1 MATTAGSPQ
10 RAYRA
15 ACPNCGA
22 PVEFASAASAS
33 AVCSFCRSTL
43 VRDGEALLR
52 IGTSAELFDD
62 HSPLQ
67 LGAGGS
73 FQGSAFTLVGRLQ
86 YGYSWGPLAP
96 ASPSPPPAE
105 QGPPGI
111 GGSAL
116 GGTWNEWHALFDT
129 GKSGWLSED
138 NGAYVMAFDAPEPP
152 AGVPALETL
161 TAGQRIA
168 VEGRAWDV
176 ASVVKAHLIAAQ
188 GELPRPPQLHGDFL
202 VADLRR
208 GDDEV
213 GTLDASDPGR
223 IGWSTGR
230 PVLLSAL
237 AMSGLA
243 SEPKEKTLG
252 ARGVQCP
259 NCGTPLEVKLASTRS
274 ITCGQCNAVVDLSA
288 GVGGELAHYTQSNTP
303 AGGLGP
309 QIALGKTGSLALG
322 TSEAK
327 PWQVVGY
334 QERCDVPEPGSDDE
348 QTFWREYLLYNR
360 ELGFAFLVDSE
371 EDGWSWVR
379 PVTGAPQVKGDRA
392 QFQGAGYQKKYTYD
406 AKVTWVQGE
415 FYWRVLRGERARVT
429 DYTGTGGDS
438 RKRLSREET
447 RSEAGRPGE
456 RGGSEVVWSAGAVIE
471 AAKVADAFGI
481 AAGERAAMQRDVA
494 PLSGSGKRMGLGK
507 VIIVV
512 VLLLIVLSVL
522 SECGSGGDRC
532 DDLKLSYGPNSNEYR
547 QCLAQ
552 RSSGSSG
559 RTGGGSWGSGG
570 GGGGHK

>member
-1 MATTAGSPQ
+1 MATTPGSPQ

-43 VRDGEALLR
+43 IRDGEALLR

-67 LGAGGS
+67 LGAGGT

-86 YGYSWGPLAP
+86 YGY
-96 ASPSPPPAE
+96 E
-105 QGPPGI
+105 
-111 GGSAL
+111 

-138 NGAYVMAFDAPEPP
+138 NGAYVMAFDAPAPP
-152 AGVPALETL
+152 RDVPSLDTL

-213 GTLDASDPGR
+213 GTLDASDPGQL
-223 IGWSTGR
+223 GWSMGA

-237 AMSGLA
+237 AMRGLA

-252 ARGVQCP
+252 ARGIQCP
-259 NCGTPLEVKLASTRS
+259 NCGNPLEVKLASTKS

-288 GVGGELAHYTQSNTP
+288 GVGGEFSHYTQSNTGE
-303 AGGLGP
+303 GGLGP
-309 QIALGKTGSLALG
+309 QIPLGRMGIALGSTD
-322 TSEAK
+322 AK

-334 QERCDVPEPGSDDE
+334 QERCDIPEPGSDDE

-360 ELGFAFLVDSE
+360 ELGFAFLVDSA

-379 PVTGAPQVKGDRA
+379 PVTGAPQVRGDQA
-392 QFQGAGYQKKYTYD
+392 QFKGASYRKKYTYD

-429 DYTGTGGDS
+429 DYIGTGGDS

-447 RSEAGRPGE
+447 RSETRPGE

-471 AAKVADAFGI
+471 AAAVADAFGI
-481 AAGERAAMQRDVA
+481 AAGERAAMQRDVG
-494 PLSGSGKRMGLGK
+494 PVSSSGKRMSLTH
-507 VIIVV
+507 VIIIV

-522 SECGSGGDRC
+522 SECGSSGDRC
-532 DDLKLSYGPNSNEYR
+532 DDIKLSYGPNSNEYR

-552 RSSGSSG
+552 RSSGGSSG